1 LAGASKIYSTL
12 FSGIYT
18 PPMLHITI
26 IFVKSKKLRKN
37 DNLPD
42 TCHAGAK
49 WRAGIARTH
58 SSPLQ

>member
-26 IFVKSKKLRKN
+26 TFVKSKKLKKATT
-37 DNLPD
+37 LPIL
-42 TCHAGAK
+42 AMQALSGE
-49 WRAGIARTH
+49 
-58 SSPLQ
+58 QV